1 MSIKN
6 RIGKLEKAM
15 PVKGA
20 QVVAVYQDQEAGLYV
35 SLNGNPVPDSLEG
48 LIVVPK
54 PITVEE
60 WEKRAIRQQAELMN
74 AGGGNYGP

>member
-20 QVVAVYQDQEAGLYV
+20 QVVAVYQDQETGLYV

-54 PITVEE
+54 PLPIEE
-60 WEKRAIRQQAELMN
+60 WTAAAIRQQAELTG
-74 AGGGNYGP
+74 ACGGNYGP